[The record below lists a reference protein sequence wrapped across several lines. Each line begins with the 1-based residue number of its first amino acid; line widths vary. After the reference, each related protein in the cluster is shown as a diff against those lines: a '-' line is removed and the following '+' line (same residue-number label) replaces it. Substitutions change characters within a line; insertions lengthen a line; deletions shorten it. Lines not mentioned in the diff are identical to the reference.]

1 LLDAMTDDGQSFFGR
16 FREHATTEYAKHII
30 FVLYKDVILDSIPDL
45 DITADFRVSAPTV
58 HQARDGLAF
67 ARLAAYRPYLDPVE
81 ACWNQ
86 LDSALRDRC
95 FESITDLTSRI
106 SATLDQLNFPIVGK
120 YF

>member
-1 LLDAMTDDGQSFFGR
+1 MTDDGQSFFAR

-30 FVLYKDVILDSIPDL
+30 FVLYNEVRLDSIPDL

-67 ARLAAYRPYLDPVE
+67 VRLAAYRPDLNPVE
-81 ACWNQ
+81 ACWRQ

-106 SATLDQLNFPIVGK
+106 GGTLDQLNFPVVGK